1 MKGVGEKILGAGLAT
16 KDRATLATKYM
27 ATLVTKE
34 MTTLLYA
41 WIQPT
46 VVCLLSERG
55 N

>member
-16 KDRATLATKYM
+16 KDR